1 MWKINIFI
9 ECLLCEC
16 SFRAQDKQKSKKSMQ
31 IIKTVSRFVVDY
43 SIKWAVGWE
52 ARMAQ
57 LEEVYSKDC
66 EDLRTSEKLNREEE
80 RAC

>member
-1 MWKINIFI
+1 MSVLSEHKTSRN
-9 ECLLCEC
+9 
-16 SFRAQDKQKSKKSMQ
+16 QKKSMQ